1 MNQQML
7 RLDRNVRRGQEVHF
21 KVDGQPILA
30 YEGETIAAALIA
42 AGHRALRHT
51 VEGRPRGVFC
61 GIGMCFD
68 CMVNVDGR
76 NVRACLT
83 PVREGMVVTTV
94 ATPIT
99 EQRS

>member
-7 RLDRNVRRGQEVHF
+7 RLERNVRRGQEVHF
-21 KVDGQPILA
+21 QVDGQPAVA
-30 YEGETIAAALIA
+30 YEGETIATALMA
-42 AGHRALRHT
+42 AGRRVFRHT
-51 VEGRPRGVFC
+51 AEGEPRGVFC

-68 CMVNVDGR
+68 CMVDVDGR

-83 PVREGMVVTTV
+83 PAREGMIVTTV
-94 ATPIT
+94 ARPVI

>member
-1 MNQQML
+1 VEEQTL
-7 RLDRNVRRGQEVHF
+7 RLGENIRRGQEIHF
-21 KVDGQPILA
+21 QVDGQPILA
-30 YEGETIAAALIA
+30 YEGETIAVALIA
-42 AGHRALRHT
+42 AGHRAFRHT
-51 VEGRPRGVFC
+51 AKGEPRGVFC

-68 CMVNVDGR
+68 CMINVDGR

-99 EQRS
+99 E